1 MADSFRLVL
10 LGTAFYW
17 TSLRAVIWLSVM
29 LVPKVNPT
37 FIKVCISGL
46 VEILSFN

>member
-17 TSLRAVIWLSVM
+17 TSLRSMVLLSVM
-29 LVPKVNPT
+29 LAPKVNPT
-37 FIKVCISGL
+37 FIKICISGL
-46 VEILSFN
+46 VKRLSFS